1 MSAPGPAPDGG
12 GRVVFLIAGEESGDL
27 LGAGLMR
34 ELARRLGRVT
44 FRGVGGARMAA
55 EGLASI
61 FPIETI
67 QLHGLSEVLLRL
79 PDLRR
84 RIAATADAVVK
95 ADPDVLV
102 AIDSPAFSLR
112 VAKRV
117 RRLNPRVPIVDYVS
131 PSVWAWAPWR
141 ARRMRPF
148 VDQLMAILPFEPE
161 VHRQLGG
168 PPTTYVGHPLTERL
182 DRLRPGPTER
192 ASPGAGERPVLLV
205 LPGSRRSEVGRLMQ
219 RFGETVK
226 LVVDRIGP
234 LEVVLPAVDALADD
248 IRARAAGWPVQPAI
262 VTGEEAKYT
271 AFRRASA
278 ALAASGTVTLELAL
292 SGVPMVVAYRVD
304 IFLRAL
310 KPLLR
315 ARSIVLANLIA
326 GENAIPEFLDDDA
339 TPENLAGALLPL
351 LQDTPERARQLAAFD
366 EIERRMRLTEGTP
379 SSRAADI
386 VIAAMRRP
394 AA

>member
-1 MSAPGPAPDGG
+1 MSAQRPAPDGG

-55 EGLASI
+55 EGLTSI
-61 FPIETI
+61 FPIEMI

-84 RIAATADAVVK
+84 RIAATVDAVVE

-117 RRLNPRVPIVDYVS
+117 RRLNPRIPIVDYVS

-141 ARRMRPF
+141 ARRMKPF
-148 VDQLMAILPFEPE
+148 VDHLMAILPFEPE

-182 DRLRPGPTER
+182 GRLRPELGDR
-192 ASPGAGERPVLLV
+192 ASLAGERPVLLV

-226 LVVDRIGP
+226 LVADRIGP
-234 LEVVLPAVDALADD
+234 LEIVLPAVDALADD
-248 IRARAAGWPVQPAI
+248 IRARAATWPVQPAI
-262 VTGEEAKYT
+262 VTGEEAKYA
-271 AFRRASA
+271 AFRRARA

-292 SGVPMVVAYRVD
+292 SGVPMAVAYRVD

-315 ARSIVLANLIA
+315 AKSIVLANLIA
-326 GENAIPEFLDDDA
+326 GENAIPEFLDEGA

-351 LQDTPERARQLAAFD
+351 LQDTPERTRQLTAFD